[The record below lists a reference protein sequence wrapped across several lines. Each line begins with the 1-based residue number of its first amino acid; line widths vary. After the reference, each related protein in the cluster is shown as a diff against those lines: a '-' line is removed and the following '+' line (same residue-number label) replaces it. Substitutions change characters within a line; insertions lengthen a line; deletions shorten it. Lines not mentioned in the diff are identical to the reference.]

1 MAGKKQIHS
10 VDSKSL
16 SLIYGK
22 GRGWCFSANDFGH
35 LGSRSSIDNALHRLE
50 KKGTI
55 RRVYRGLYD
64 YPRHSKLLNQVMGP
78 DMDQVAKALARKF
91 NWYIQPTS
99 QTAQS
104 LIGLSTQIVAR
115 FEYMSNGP
123 TRSFSILEGNE
134 ILFKSSNLKDSGFK
148 LNESAM
154 LVQAIKG
161 FESKEGLGEKD
172 FEQLKSW
179 LPDDLKKRVLKDTKM
194 VTGWV
199 HDIIFR
205 LCTEEG

>member
-1 MAGKKQIHS
+1 MAGKKQIDS

-16 SLIYGK
+16 SLIYGQ
-22 GRGWCFSANDFGH
+22 GRGWCFSQKDFGH

-50 KKGTI
+50 NKGTI
-55 RRVYRGLYD
+55 RRIYRGLYD
-64 YPRHSKLLNQVMGP
+64 YPRHSKLLNQIMGP
-78 DMDQVAKALARKF
+78 DMDQVARALARKF

-99 QTAQS
+99 QTAQN

-123 TRSFSILEGNE
+123 SRSLCISDGNE
-134 ILFKSSNLKDSGFK
+134 IFFKSSNLKESGFK
-148 LNESAM
+148 LNESAI

-161 FESKEGLGEKD
+161 FESKEGLGQKE
-172 FEQLKSW
+172 FNQLKRW
-179 LPDDLKKRVLKDTKM
+179 LPDHLKERVLMDTKT

-199 HDIIFR
+199 HDIIFK
-205 LCTEEG
+205 LCTKE